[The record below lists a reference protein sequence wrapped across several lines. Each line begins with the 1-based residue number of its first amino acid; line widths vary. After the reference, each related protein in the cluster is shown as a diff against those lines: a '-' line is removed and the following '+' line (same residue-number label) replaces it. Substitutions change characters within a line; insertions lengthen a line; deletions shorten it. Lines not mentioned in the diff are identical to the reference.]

1 MRSLTAGLA
10 RQIVV
15 AAALSAL
22 LIAAVSAQR
31 RRRSS
36 RLDGEPGLAD
46 TIFTRAIVTA
56 AAPAPPQPTPM
67 AKAPMAT
74 KASAAHPA
82 CAPPCAHIVLAQVAH
97 PRPVA
102 DPTPEPVNLASIA
115 PAAQTD
121 PPPPSLTKRL
131 FAPVGFIRDNVA
143 RLMAWL

>member
-22 LIAAVSAQR
+22 LIAGVGAQR
-31 RRRSS
+31 SDDHRASPAS
-36 RLDGEPGLAD
+36 QGAD

-56 AAPAPPQPTPM
+56 AASPPPQPTPM
-67 AKAPMAT
+67 AKAPTAP

-82 CAPPCAHIVLAQVAH
+82 CAPPCAHIVLAQAAH

-115 PAAQTD
+115 PTAQTD
-121 PPPPSLTKRL
+121 PPPLSLTKRL

-143 RLMAWL
+143 RLIARL

>member
-1 MRSLTAGLA
+1 MRSLTAALA

-22 LIAAVSAQR
+22 LIAAVTSQRSDDHRALAASQSA
-31 RRRSS
+31 
-36 RLDGEPGLAD
+36 DAP
-46 TIFTRAIVTA
+46 IFTRAIVTA
-56 AAPAPPQPTPM
+56 AAPPLAQSAPIG
-67 AKAPMAT
+67 KAPIVT
-74 KASAAHPA
+74 RASAAHSA
-82 CAPPCAHIVLAQVAH
+82 CAAPCTRIAAAQGR

-121 PPPPSLTKRL
+121 PPPPSLKKRL

-143 RLMAWL
+143 RLIERL